1 MRMTG
6 NKLEQEVKFRID
18 HLDALAERLRALG
31 AICTQERTY
40 ELNLRFDS
48 ADGRLAAAYQVLRL
62 RQDQRSRLTFKGP
75 SDPNS
80 SVSARQEIEVE
91 VGDLGTARAILE
103 ALGYRVV
110 VCYEKY
116 RAAYQLGGVEV
127 SLDEMPFGTFS
138 EIEGPDED
146 SIRAAAEQLGLKW
159 ETRNK
164 LSYLAI
170 FGMLKETFGLEMP
183 DLTFEAFTG
192 QVYAL
197 EKIGLLPAD

>member
-1 MRMTG
+1 MTG
-6 NKLEQEVKFRID
+6 NKLEQEAKFRVNN
-18 HLDALAERLRALG
+18 LEALAESLQALG
-31 AICTQERTY
+31 AVCTQERTY

-48 ADGRLAAAYQVLRL
+48 ADGKLAAAYQVLRL

-80 SVSARQEIEVE
+80 AVSSRREIEVE

-116 RAAYQLGGVEV
+116 RAAYQLGQVEV

-138 EIEGPDED
+138 EIEGPDEG
-146 SIRAAAEQLGLKW
+146 SIQAAAEQLGLNW
-159 ETRNK
+159 EARSK
-164 LSYLAI
+164 LNYLAI
-170 FGMLKETFGLEMP
+170 FGALKDAFGLTMS
-183 DLTFEAFTG
+183 DLTFEAFAG
-192 QVYAL
+192 QAYAL